1 LPCADPLTTSG
12 PVVVVFAAGPAGL
25 AGLAALASAVPPA
38 SIRAALAAAT
48 TEPIRTGSFRMVPPL
63 VQALCLPGSRS
74 QATVTRT
81 AHGKRPET
89 TPGKR
94 RKPRRETTPGNHAGK
109 PRREITP
116 GKHARK
122 IRRENTAKHARYHVE
137 SDGRCALPELILEL
151 DQRARR
157 LHAEALDHGT
167 GTLDH
172 APRGPPPA
180 LRQQPPGRVQIAF
193 LLIGGQVDG
202 ALEATHGLVGVVG
215 PRRPV
220 SCHAAA
226 YRICSFSSVCSL

>member
-1 LPCADPLTTSG
+1 LFSIVPSG
-12 PVVVVFAAGPAGL
+12 ITL
-25 AGLAALASAVPPA
+25 AGH
-38 SIRAALAAAT
+38 RHT
-48 TEPIRTGSFRMVPPL
+48 NG
-63 VQALCLPGSRS
+63 
-74 QATVTRT
+74 TR
-81 AHGKRPET
+81 K
-89 TPGKR
+89 
-94 RKPRRETTPGNHAGK
+94 TPGNHAGK
-109 PRREITP
+109 TPQTTPGKRRETTP
-116 GKHARK
+116 EKHARK
-122 IRRENTAKHARYHVE
+122 TRRENTAKHARYHVE
-137 SDGRCALPELILEL
+137 SDGRYALPELILEL

-167 GTLDH
+167 ATLDH

-202 ALEATHGLVGVVG
+202 ALEATHGLVEVVG